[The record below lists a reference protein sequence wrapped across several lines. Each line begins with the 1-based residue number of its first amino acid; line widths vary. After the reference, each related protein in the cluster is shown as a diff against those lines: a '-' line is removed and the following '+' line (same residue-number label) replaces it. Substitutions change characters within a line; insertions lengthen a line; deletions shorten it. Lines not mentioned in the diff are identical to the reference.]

1 MDFMKNLRISGGK
14 MSDKERILIYD
25 KVLTRKE
32 MFERQEDFRKEI
44 AKLPFE
50 EKIRILVNLQKLAQS
65 WGKRKD
71 VIVWKI

>member
-1 MDFMKNLRISGGK
+1 MKNLRISGAK
-14 MSDKERILIYD
+14 LRDKEKILIYD

>member
-1 MDFMKNLRISGGK
+1 MKNLRISGGK

>member
-1 MDFMKNLRISGGK
+1 L
-14 MSDKERILIYD
+14 SDKEKILIYV

>member
-1 MDFMKNLRISGGK
+1 MDFMKNLRISGAK
-14 MSDKERILIYD
+14 LRDKEKILIYD